1 MNNSKSLW
9 LILASFFFS
18 LMTVTTK
25 AAGASYQFY
34 DLMLSKYVLV
44 SVLLFI
50 LLRIKKISLI
60 PQNPLPLGGRCACG
74 VLTAA
79 ANIYLITCLPAS
91 VAQCFNYTASFW
103 IVLFLFIFLLSQNKR
118 VPFFALLPVISGFA
132 GMLYM
137 VSPQKTNIPFYV
149 LFIAIG
155 YGLFSGAAS
164 LFLKRLGTLEEPTLR
179 VAFYF
184 SLACSIF
191 SGILRACNGGVGLT
205 TLLTDPLIWLTV
217 IFALLYQVTK
227 TYAWQFGNPFINS
240 VFLFLGMPFVVVLS
254 KAILSEN
261 LLPHQW
267 IGMTIILVSASFCYY
282 IRKNLKS

>member
-1 MNNSKSLW
+1 
-9 LILASFFFS
+9 
-18 LMTVTTK
+18 MTVTTK

-50 LLRIKKISLI
+50 LLRIKKISII

-132 GMLYM
+132 GILYM

>member
-9 LILASFFFS
+9 LILASLFFS

-34 DLMLSKYVLV
+34 DLMLSKYLLV
-44 SVLLFI
+44 SVLLFV
-50 LLRIKKISLI
+50 LLKVKGISFVS
-60 PQNPLPLGGRCACG
+60 QNPLPLAGRCACG

-103 IVLFLFIFLLSQNKR
+103 IVLFLFLFLLTKNKR
-118 VPFFALLPVISGFA
+118 VPFFALLPVLTGFL
-132 GMLYM
+132 GILYM

-191 SGILRACNGGVGLT
+191 SGILRASYGGTELT
-205 TLLTDPLIWLTV
+205 ALLGDPLIWLTV

-227 TYAWQFGNPFINS
+227 TYAWQYGNPFINS

-254 KAILSEN
+254 KAVLSEN

-267 IGMTIILVSASFCYY
+267 IGMGLILISAFFCYY
-282 IRKNLKS
+282 IRKDLKS

>member
-9 LILASFFFS
+9 LILASLFFS

-34 DLMLSKYVLV
+34 DLMLSKYLLV
-44 SVLLFI
+44 TVLLFV
-50 LLRIKKISLI
+50 LLKVKRISLI
-60 PQNPLPLGGRCACG
+60 SQNPLPLAGRCACG

-103 IVLFLFIFLLSQNKR
+103 IILFLFIFLLTQNKR
-118 VPFFALLPVISGFA
+118 VPFFVLLPVISGFA
-132 GMLYM
+132 GILYM

-155 YGLFSGAAS
+155 YGLFSGMAS

-179 VAFYF
+179 IAFYF

-191 SGILRACNGGVGLT
+191 SGILRTCYGGVGLI
-205 TLLTDPLIWLTV
+205 TLLSDPLIWLTV

-267 IGMTIILVSASFCYY
+267 IGMTIILVSAFFCYY
-282 IRKNLKS
+282 FRKGLKI

>member
-1 MNNSKSLW
+1 
-9 LILASFFFS
+9 
-18 LMTVTTK
+18 MTVTTK

-34 DLMLSKYVLV
+34 DLMLSKYLLV
-44 SVLLFI
+44 SVLLFV
-50 LLRIKKISLI
+50 LLKVKGISFI
-60 PQNPLPLGGRCACG
+60 SQNPLPLAGRCACG

-91 VAQCFNYTASFW
+91 AAQCFNYTASFW
-103 IVLFLFIFLLSQNKR
+103 IVLFLFLFLLTKNKR
-118 VPFFALLPVISGFA
+118 VPFFALLPVVSGFL
-132 GMLYM
+132 GILYM

-155 YGLFSGAAS
+155 YGLFSGTAS

-191 SGILRACNGGVGLT
+191 AGGLKIYYGGAALT
-205 TLLTDPLIWLTV
+205 ALLEDQLIWLTV

-240 VFLFLGMPFVVVLS
+240 VFLFLGMPFVIVLS
-254 KAILSEN
+254 KVILGENLQLHQWVGMAVILS
-261 LLPHQW
+261 
-267 IGMTIILVSASFCYY
+267 SAFFCYHF
-282 IRKNLKS
+282 RKTLKI

>member
-1 MNNSKSLW
+1 
-9 LILASFFFS
+9 
-18 LMTVTTK
+18 
-25 AAGASYQFY
+25 
-34 DLMLSKYVLV
+34 
-44 SVLLFI
+44 
-50 LLRIKKISLI
+50 
-60 PQNPLPLGGRCACG
+60 
-74 VLTAA
+74 
-79 ANIYLITCLPAS
+79 
-91 VAQCFNYTASFW
+91 
-103 IVLFLFIFLLSQNKR
+103 
-118 VPFFALLPVISGFA
+118 
-132 GMLYM
+132 M

-155 YGLFSGAAS
+155 YGLFSSAAS

>member
-1 MNNSKSLW
+1 
-9 LILASFFFS
+9 
-18 LMTVTTK
+18 MTVTTK

-34 DLMLSKYVLV
+34 DLMLSKYLLV
-44 SVLLFI
+44 TVLLFV
-50 LLRIKKISLI
+50 LLKIKRISLI
-60 PQNPLPLGGRCACG
+60 SHNPLPLAGRCACG

-103 IVLFLFIFLLSQNKR
+103 IVLFLFIFLLTKGKR
-118 VPFFALLPVISGFA
+118 VPFFVLLPVISGFA
-132 GMLYM
+132 GILYM

-149 LFIAIG
+149 LTIAVS

-164 LFLKRLGTLEEPTLR
+164 LFLKRLGTLKEPTLR

-191 SGILRACNGGVGLT
+191 SGILRACYGGVGLI
-205 TLLTDPLIWLTV
+205 TLLSDPLIWLTV

-267 IGMTIILVSASFCYY
+267 IGMTIILVSSFFCYY
-282 IRKNLKS
+282 FRKGLKI